1 MSRGRLTDEEVK
13 ILGKN
18 PYIKSVTYD
27 RIQYT
32 REFKRHFMREYLA
45 GKGPTRIFREAGFD
59 TEILGYKRIERAT
72 AHWKEAYHAGRLED
86 TQDAVYAKDSLF
98 AQLKVLQE
106 ENELLKEK
114 IQQLLV

>member
-86 TQDAVYAKDSLF
+86 TQDAVYAKDSL
-98 AQLKVLQE
+98 LHNSKPYRKKM
-106 ENELLKEK
+106 NY
-114 IQQLLV
+114 